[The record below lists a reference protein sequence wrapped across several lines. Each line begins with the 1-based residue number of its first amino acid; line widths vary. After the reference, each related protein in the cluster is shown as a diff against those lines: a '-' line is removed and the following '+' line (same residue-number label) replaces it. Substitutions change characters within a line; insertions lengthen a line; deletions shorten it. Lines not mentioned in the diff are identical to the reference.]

1 MSRNK
6 KRIKSTSCPNCH
18 EVFVDANYN
27 FCPYCGQENHTHKL
41 PVKHFLMETLESL
54 THFDTKLLTTVK
66 DLVLQP
72 GLVTKNYNSNKRA
85 RYVPPIKMYVFTT
98 FIFLLI
104 VAFLFN
110 HTIEE
115 NNETFR
121 KNIMHAK
128 TNGINLYTKT
138 EIDSL
143 TLVNLRS
150 TKNLN
155 NSKIDSILKAN
166 NKKTDWLN
174 TRIVN
179 SFIKL
184 QTGDLKI
191 SELYKKFIKYA
202 SYSFFIFMPFFALI
216 LKQFYFRKNYYY
228 SEFLVFSIFYHIFIF
243 GLMGVLLLIDGLF
256 NINFGSLVISFFT
269 LIFVY
274 LGISLK
280 TVFDGNWPKTILK
293 TSILSFVYVFC
304 LFFLSIFLILGS
316 MI

>member
-18 EVFVDANYN
+18 EVFVDVNYN

-41 PVKHFLMETLESL
+41 PVKHFLIETLESF
-54 THFDTKLLTTVK
+54 THFDTKFLTTVK

-72 GLVTKNYNSNKRA
+72 GLVVKNYNSNIRA

-98 FIFLLI
+98 FVFFLI

-110 HTIEE
+110 HTVE
-115 NNETFR
+115 NNDEAFR
-121 KNIMHAK
+121 KNIANAT
-128 TNGINLYTKT
+128 TNGVNLYTRT

-143 TLVNLRS
+143 TFVNLRN
-150 TKNLN
+150 TKNLT
-155 NSKIDSILKAN
+155 NSKIDSVLKAG
-166 NKKTDWLN
+166 NKKTDWFN

-243 GLMGVLLLIDGLF
+243 GLMGVLLLIQKIF
-256 NINFGSLVISFFT
+256 NIDFSYLVIPFFT
-269 LIFVY
+269 LIFIY
-274 LGISLK
+274 LGMSLK
-280 TVFDGNWPKTILK
+280 IVFDGSWPKTMLK
-293 TSILSFVYVFC
+293 TSILSFVYVFS